1 MIFRPFTSSTT
12 RAHAEAGSVDGAGAL
27 GAAARAGGGAAAA
40 GGADGLAATG
50 RGRSGSERGRSGACR
65 GAGSRGVR
73 RLSCCG
79 AVAGAVS
86 AGRAERGLLV
96 CGTGIGMSI
105 RANREP
111 AVRAAKC
118 NDPFEARMARAH
130 NDANVLCLG
139 ARVIDASVAE
149 ELLDTFLATPFEG
162 GRHAARVGKLTTEP
176 C

>member
-1 MIFRPFTSSTT
+1 MKI
-12 RAHAEAGSVDGAGAL
+12 AVGADHAGYELKQRLAKLLVRQGHEVLDLGTHDTQSVDYPDFA
-27 GAAARAGGGAAAA
+27 
-40 GGADGLAATG
+40 
-50 RGRSGSERGRSGACR
+50 
-65 GAGSRGVR
+65 
-73 RLSCCG
+73 G
-79 AVAGAVS
+79 AVACAV
-86 AGRAERGLLV
+86 ADGRAERGLLV

-149 ELLDTFLATPFEG
+149 ELLGLFMSTPFEG
-162 GRHAARVGKLTTEP
+162 GRHAVRVAKLTP
-176 C
+176 DAC